1 MTIVA
6 PVRASLSGP
15 VAVGTPSPVG
25 RAAEVAPPEAATP
38 VEEVDRIDWSAS
50 IPFLLVHLAAL
61 GGTFALGL
69 SWRAVAYTASAYV
82 FGMFWVTAGYHRYF
96 SHKTFKT
103 SRAMQFVF
111 AFFAQTTIQKGALWW
126 AAHHR
131 HHHRHSDKEPDVH
144 SMKLKGFL
152 YSHVGWILS
161 RRWNRT
167 EIERIP
173 DLAKYPELVWLDRY
187 HVVPVV
193 LYALVWTLAAGWHGL
208 LYGFAVPSVLLW
220 HGTFAINS
228 LAHWRGSRRFKT
240 VDESKNNPLL
250 AIIMLGEGWH
260 NNHHFYCKS
269 TRQGFY
275 WWEIDITYYI
285 LRAMAVVGLVHDI
298 HEPPPHV
305 LALGR
310 GEKLTPKRDR

>member
-1 MTIVA
+1 M
-6 PVRASLSGP
+6 G
-15 VAVGTPSPVG
+15 
-25 RAAEVAPPEAATP
+25 
-38 VEEVDRIDWSAS
+38 
-50 IPFLLVHLAAL
+50 
-61 GGTFALGL
+61 
-69 SWRAVAYTASAYV
+69 WRY
-82 FGMFWVTAGYHRYF
+82 
-96 SHKTFKT
+96 
-103 SRAMQFVF
+103 
-111 AFFAQTTIQKGALWW
+111 L
-126 AAHHR
+126 
-131 HHHRHSDKEPDVH
+131 P
-144 SMKLKGFL
+144 
-152 YSHVGWILS
+152 
-161 RRWNRT
+161 WNRT

-208 LYGFAVPSVLLW
+208 LFGFALPSVLIW
-220 HGTFAINS
+220 HATFAVNS

-240 VDESKNNPLL
+240 IDESKNNPLL

-275 WWEIDITYYI
+275 WWELDVTYLI
-285 LRAMAVVGLVHDI
+285 LRAMALVGLVHDI

-310 GEKLTPKRDR
+310 GEKLVTKRVRLAREITKVRRSQVGAQWSDQPTRWSDGVGPSFRSARHPVGHS